1 MKFISKLFYDSNIDF
16 HEAKDFFFTD
26 FILERKSS
34 LTYKK
39 RKNKTINFLS
49 ILLVSNMIWHKMLR
63 DQFDSLI
70 CFARLI
76 MNFDGCN
83 LTEEVINVCCLRST
97 FISRH
102 SNMNRNE
109 YYQTLVLFFLYENDF
124 LIKRTHTHTLSHE
137 NTHTFFKHSYNTR
150 PVLRKVK
157 QDICVF

>member
-1 MKFISKLFYDSNIDF
+1 MKQKI
-16 HEAKDFFFTD
+16 FFFTD

-49 ILLVSNMIWHKMLR
+49 ILLVSNTIWHKMQR

-70 CFARLI
+70 CFAKLI

-83 LTEEVINVCCLRST
+83 LTEVINVCCLCST

-109 YYQTLVLFFLYENDF
+109 YYQTLVLYFLYENDF
-124 LIKRTHTHTLSHE
+124 LIKRTHTKILTHIRKHTYIS
-137 NTHTFFKHSYNTR
+137 KHSFNTR
-150 PVLRKVK
+150 PALEK
-157 QDICVF
+157 